1 MYVGSVRYSDELLDE
16 LRLAGDP
23 TLDAIVDEL
32 ARTGEIRTVSKLLR
46 HLVDNAQPVPAEL
59 PESIAAWLET
69 TSAVPDR
76 ADRDRIARGADLVVD
91 HGPQVAMILATAS
104 LVYCYAGYP
113 GVKVLNFSHRMDQ
126 DPYRR
131 VGETAQFV
139 LDVTNPGGMD
149 DDGTAIRKIQKVR
162 VLHASIRHLIANSR
176 RWDAPAWGV
185 PICQE
190 DMVGTLMTF
199 SYLVVECLR
208 KLGVRV
214 TDQEAEDYLYLWR
227 VVGEMLGVEPE
238 VIPRSMA
245 DAEALEEAVRR
256 RNHQRSE
263 DGVTMTAAL
272 LEMHANTLPG
282 PRFDRLT
289 PALLR
294 YLLGDEVCDLVDVP
308 RSARWEKAMS
318 LNARLGRA
326 LDMAQSGA
334 ATSALM
340 NMLGSMILNNRAVE
354 MAGRRDASFSIPV
367 PPEMQR
373 RWTASGVF
381 PTVGV

>member
-1 MYVGSVRYSDELLDE
+1 VQFGDALLDS
-16 LRLAGDP
+16 LRLEGDP
-23 TLDAIVDEL
+23 EVDAIVDEL
-32 ARTGEIRTVSKLLR
+32 ARTGEIRTVSNLLR
-46 HLVDNAQPVPAEL
+46 QLVDNRQPVPEEL
-59 PESIAAWLET
+59 PDLIAGWLHDT
-69 TSAVPDR
+69 AALPDW
-76 ADRDRIARGADLVVD
+76 ADQDRIARGADLVVD

-113 GVKVLNFSHRMDQ
+113 GVKVLNFSHRMDH

-131 VGETAQFV
+131 VGETGQFV
-139 LDVTNPGGMD
+139 LDVTNPGSFNGH
-149 DDGTAIRKIQKVR
+149 GTAIRKIQKVR
-162 VLHASIRHLIANSR
+162 VLHASIRHLISNSR

-190 DMVGTLMTF
+190 DMLGTLMTF
-199 SYLVVECLR
+199 SSLVVECMR

-214 TDQEAEDYLYLWR
+214 SDEEAEDYLYLWR
-227 VVGEMLGVEPE
+227 VVGEMLGIEPS
-238 VIPRSMA
+238 VIPRSMS
-245 DAEALEEAVRR
+245 DAQALEEAIRR

-263 DGVTMTAAL
+263 DGITMTAAL

-282 PRFDRLT
+282 AKFEGLT

-294 YLLGDEVCDLVDVP
+294 YLLGDETCDLVDVP
-308 RSARWEKAMS
+308 RSPRWEKRMS

-326 LDMAQSGA
+326 LDMAQSGW

-340 NMLGSMILNNRAVE
+340 NMLGSMILSNRAIE
-354 MAGRRDASFSIPV
+354 MAGGRDASFSIPV
-367 PPEMQR
+367 PAEMQR

-381 PTVGV
+381 PTIDS

>member
-1 MYVGSVRYSDELLDE
+1 VLLDE
-16 LRLAGDP
+16 LRLVGDP
-23 TLDAIVDEL
+23 DLDPIVDEL

-46 HLVDNAQPVPAEL
+46 HLVDNAQPVPEEL
-59 PESIAAWLET
+59 PESIARWLEG
-69 TSAVPDR
+69 SATVPEWTDR
-76 ADRDRIARGADLVVD
+76 ERLARGASLVVD

-131 VGETAQFV
+131 TGETAQFV

-162 VLHASIRHLIANSR
+162 VLHASIRHLIVNSR
-176 RWDAPAWGV
+176 RWDAQELGM

-190 DMVGTLMTF
+190 DLAGTLLTF
-199 SYLVVECLR
+199 SSLVVDCLR
-208 KLGVRV
+208 KVGVRV

-227 VVGEMLGVEPE
+227 VVGEMLGIERE
-238 VIPRSMA
+238 VIPASM
-245 DAEALEEAVRR
+245 DEAHALTEAIGR

-263 DGVTMTAAL
+263 DGITMTRAL

-282 PRFDRLT
+282 PKFEGLT

-294 YLLGDEVCDLVDVP
+294 YLLGDEVCDMVDVP
-308 RSARWEKAMS
+308 RNARWERAMT

-334 ATSALM
+334 ATSSLM
-340 NMLGSMILNNRAVE
+340 NMLGSMILTNRAIE

-367 PPEMQR
+367 PAEMQR
-373 RWTASGVF
+373 AWTASGVF
-381 PTVGV
+381 PTIGS

>member
-1 MYVGSVRYSDELLDE
+1 VRYSDELLDE
-16 LRLAGDP
+16 LRLVGDP
-23 TLDAIVDEL
+23 ALDAIVDEL
-32 ARTGEIRTVSKLLR
+32 AASGEIRTVSKLLR
-46 HLVDNAQPVPAEL
+46 SLVDNAQPVPEELPDSIARWLEQTAEL
-59 PESIAAWLET
+59 PAW
-69 TSAVPDR
+69 
-76 ADRDRIARGADLVVD
+76 ADRDRIARGADVVID

-113 GVKVLNFSHRMDQ
+113 GVKVLNFSHRMGQ

-131 VGETAQFV
+131 VGETGQFV
-139 LDVTNPGGMD
+139 LDVTNPGSLTEQ
-149 DDGTAIRKIQKVR
+149 GTAIRKVQKVR
-162 VLHASIRHLIANSR
+162 LLHASIRHLISNSR
-176 RWDAPAWGV
+176 RWDSPAWGV

-190 DMVGTLMTF
+190 DMLGTLMTF
-199 SYLVVECLR
+199 SYLVVRCLR
-208 KLGVRV
+208 KVGVRV
-214 TDQEAEDYLYLWR
+214 CDQEAEDYLYLWR
-227 VVGEMLGVEPE
+227 VVGTMLGIEPE
-238 VIPRSMA
+238 VIPRTIA
-245 DAEALEEAVRR
+245 DAEALERAIRR
-256 RNHQRSE
+256 RNHRRSE

-282 PRFDRLT
+282 PRFEGLT

-294 YLLGDEVCDLVDVP
+294 YLLGDELCDLVDVP
-308 RSARWEKAMS
+308 RSGRWERAMT

-340 NMLGSMILNNRAVE
+340 NMLGSMILTNRAIE

-367 PPEMQR
+367 PAEMQR

-381 PTVGV
+381 PTIGS